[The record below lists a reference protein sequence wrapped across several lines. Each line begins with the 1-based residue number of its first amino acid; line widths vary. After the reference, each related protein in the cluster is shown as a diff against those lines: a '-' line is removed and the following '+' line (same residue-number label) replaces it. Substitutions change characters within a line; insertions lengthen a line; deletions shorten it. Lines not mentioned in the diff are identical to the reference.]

1 MYTFTEVEYG
11 THTYAEFGHHPH
23 GGPFSQLFRMVAVKC
38 CLFSLSEGP
47 SEVIL
52 SPSLPP
58 ASQASTSG
66 SPVIADSCFSPVP
79 DGLCHNSAFILGTP
93 WD

>member
-1 MYTFTEVEYG
+1 MSIFLHTLKQSLG
-11 THTYAEFGHHPH
+11 TIQMEDPSPSYSEW
-23 GGPFSQLFRMVAVKC
+23 
-38 CLFSLSEGP
+38 LSEGP

-52 SPSLPP
+52 SPSLLP

-66 SPVIADSCFSPVP
+66 SPVIADSCSSPVP